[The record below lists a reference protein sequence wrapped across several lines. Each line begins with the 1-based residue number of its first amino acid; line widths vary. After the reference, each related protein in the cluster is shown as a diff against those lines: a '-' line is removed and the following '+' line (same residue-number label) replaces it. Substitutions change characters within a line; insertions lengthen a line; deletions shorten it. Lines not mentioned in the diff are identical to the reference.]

1 LHLLFFHSSILTFS
15 WLKPQTFSNLCSS
28 VNCFSDLVSSHTA
41 CVVFLFQFMHVSNT
55 WGVALLSG
63 IYPTRF
69 FLQAIYISIT
79 KCNQPWW
86 YFNTDINCTCYSFT
100 RLFLLFSWLKPQTF
114 SNLCSSV
121 NCFSDLV
128 SCHTTCVTFLFQ
140 FMHVSNTWG
149 VALLIRYICVVVF
162 SKYWSK
168 IWIVPKHS
176 PLWILRHNSSD

>member
-55 WGVALLSG
+55 WGVALL
-63 IYPTRF
+63 
-69 FLQAIYISIT
+69 
-79 KCNQPWW
+79 
-86 YFNTDINCTCYSFT
+86 
-100 RLFLLFSWLKPQTF
+100 
-114 SNLCSSV
+114 
-121 NCFSDLV
+121 
-128 SCHTTCVTFLFQ
+128 
-140 FMHVSNTWG
+140 
-149 VALLIRYICVVVF
+149 IRYICVVVF

-176 PLWILRHNSSD
+176 LLWILQHNSSDQLYTKSIKNMAWAGFTHSRTLVACVGLSYICITFLLMKRFCVPIIMCPF